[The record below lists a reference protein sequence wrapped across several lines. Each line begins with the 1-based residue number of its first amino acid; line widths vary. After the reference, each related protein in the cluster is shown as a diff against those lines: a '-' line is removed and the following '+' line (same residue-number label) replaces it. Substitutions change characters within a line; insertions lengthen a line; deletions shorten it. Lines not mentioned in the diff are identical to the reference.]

1 MRGILAVSVLAAGFL
16 ACGPSK
22 PAADPSTASS
32 GGGDDSTKWDSSSE
46 TASHPTTPKST
57 PPPADDSSPPPSS
70 GTGSSAPTQ
79 AAPTDDGPHLP
90 PDFGGHSYD
99 RDAAEVVLKRAARQ
113 VKANC
118 GAATDDSGA
127 ANGPWGK
134 TNVSVKLGHNGHSKS
149 ATIGEPYDG
158 KPTGRCATQAFVNL
172 QYPPFAGTDAV
183 VDWEVEIVKPAKAK

>member
-1 MRGILAVSVLAAGFL
+1 MNA
-16 ACGPSK
+16 
-22 PAADPSTASS
+22 
-32 GGGDDSTKWDSSSE
+32 W
-46 TASHPTTPKST
+46 
-57 PPPADDSSPPPSS
+57 
-70 GTGSSAPTQ
+70 
-79 AAPTDDGPHLP
+79 
-90 PDFGGHSYD
+90 
-99 RDAAEVVLKRAARQ
+99 RDAQGPPRGREIAFLQQSKDTI
-113 VKANC
+113 
-118 GAATDDSGA
+118 GFFTGTDDSGA